1 MCVITSIVGAT
12 GTAFVIASLA
22 EAAVVAGGL
31 SATVTAAMG
40 GSGKDILKS
49 GLIGAGFGLAGGAAG
64 ALGGAIAGSA
74 FGTAAGTTAG
84 TAAGTATGE
93 GTGMLASAASTATA
107 SSTTIGTVAGS
118 VSGVTGAVTT
128 TASGLQNIQ
137 EAEAEREYLNKK
149 ANLENAKAQQALDN
163 AQLEKMDM
171 RKKQRMLQG
180 QGRVAAA
187 ANGVMIEGDR
197 EESLAS
203 MWETDVAIEGAYDRA
218 KVQHNA
224 DMEAWGYRQNAKL
237 MREHGNNLVKQAK
250 KNFTT
255 SIWTGLGTT
264 AVGAF
269 GSAFASGAIQA
280 ASASTA
286 LNPSYMNPGADG
298 LMRSTDSVNAGRL
311 IGGAGLRVVA

>member
-1 MCVITSIVGAT
+1 MCVVTSIVGAT
-12 GTAFVIASLA
+12 GAAFIIGSLA

-84 TAAGTATGE
+84 TAAGTSTGE
-93 GTGMLASAASTATA
+93 GTGMLASAASM
-107 SSTTIGTVAGS
+107 GTVAGS

-163 AQLEKMDM
+163 AQIEKMDM

-187 ANGVMIEGDR
+187 ANGVMLEGDR

-280 ASASTA
+280 ASAPTA
-286 LNPSYMNPGADG
+286 LNPSYMKPGADG
-298 LMRSTDSVNAGRL
+298 LMRSTDSLHAERM

>member
-12 GTAFVIASLA
+12 GAAFIIGSLA

-74 FGTAAGTTAG
+74 FGAAAGTTAG

-107 SSTTIGTVAGS
+107 TSASMGTVAGS

-163 AQLEKMDM
+163 AQIEKMDM

-187 ANGVMIEGDR
+187 ANGVMLEGDR

-250 KNFTT
+250 KNFNT

-280 ASASTA
+280 ASAPTA
-286 LNPSYMNPGADG
+286 LNPSYMKPGADG
-298 LMRSTDSVNAGRL
+298 LMRSTDSLHAERM

>member
-12 GTAFVIASLA
+12 GAAFIIGSLA

-40 GSGKDILKS
+40 GSGKDIIKS

-64 ALGGAIAGSA
+64 ALGGTIAGSA

-93 GTGMLASAASTATA
+93 GTGMLASAASM
-107 SSTTIGTVAGS
+107 GTVAGS

-187 ANGVMIEGDR
+187 ANGVMLEGDR

-250 KNFTT
+250 KNFNT

-280 ASASTA
+280 ASAPTA
-286 LNPSYMNPGADG
+286 LNPSYMKPGADG
-298 LMRSTDSVNAGRL
+298 LMRSTDSLHAERM

>member
-1 MCVITSIVGAT
+1 MCVITSLVGAT
-12 GTAFVIASLA
+12 GAAFVISSLA

-40 GSGKDILKS
+40 GSGRDILGA

-64 ALGGAIAGSA
+64 ALGGAVAGSV
-74 FGTAAGTTAG
+74 FGTASGTATG

-93 GTGMLASAASTATA
+93 GTGMLASAASTASA
-107 SSTTIGTVAGS
+107 STTTMGTVAGS
-118 VSGVTGAVTT
+118 VSGVTGGVTT
-128 TASGLQNIQ
+128 TATGLQNRQ

-149 ANLENAKAQQALDN
+149 AAVEDAKAQQALDN
-163 AQLEKMDM
+163 ATIEKQDL
-171 RKKQRMLQG
+171 RKRQRMLQG
-180 QGRVAAA
+180 QGKVAAA
-187 ANGVMIEGDR
+187 ANGVMLEGDR

-224 DMEAWGYRQNAKL
+224 DMEAWGYRTNAKL
-237 MREHGNNLVKQAK
+237 MREHGRQLTGQAER
-250 KNFTT
+250 NFRT

-264 AVGAF
+264 SIGAF

-280 ASASTA
+280 AAAPSSQA
-286 LNPSYMNPGADG
+286 LA
-298 LMRSTDSVNAGRL
+298 RSTDSVRAERL
-311 IGGAGLRVVA
+311 IGGTGFRMIA

>member
-1 MCVITSIVGAT
+1 MCVVTSIVGAT
-12 GTAFVIASLA
+12 GAAFIIGSLA

-93 GTGMLASAASTATA
+93 GTGMLASAASM
-107 SSTTIGTVAGS
+107 GTVAGS

-137 EAEAEREYLNKK
+137 EAEAEREYINKK

-163 AQLEKMDM
+163 AQIEKMDM

-187 ANGVMIEGDR
+187 ANGVMLEGDR

-280 ASASTA
+280 ASAPTA
-286 LNPSYMNPGADG
+286 LNPSYMKPGADG
-298 LMRSTDSVNAGRL
+298 LMRSTDSLHAERM

>member
-1 MCVITSIVGAT
+1 MCVVTSIVGAT
-12 GTAFVIASLA
+12 GAAFIIGSLA

-84 TAAGTATGE
+84 TTAGTATGE
-93 GTGMLASAASTATA
+93 GTGMLASAASM
-107 SSTTIGTVAGS
+107 GTVAGS

-163 AQLEKMDM
+163 AQIEKMDM

-187 ANGVMIEGDR
+187 ANGVMLEGDR

-280 ASASTA
+280 ASAPTA
-286 LNPSYMNPGADG
+286 LNPSYMKPGADG
-298 LMRSTDSVNAGRL
+298 LMRSTDSLHAERM